1 MFLVAV
7 VEEDKPLEV
16 EDQDSLA
23 EQGEHKL
30 VGNLV
35 AEEAAEEVDILVA
48 EEVDILVVE
57 VDILVVG
64 VGNPEKKEMN
74 HRLTKDVSL
83 T

>member
-30 VGNLV
+30 VGNL
-35 AEEAAEEVDILVA
+35 AAVEVDILVA
-48 EEVDILVVE
+48 EEVDIPVVE

-64 VGNPEKKEMN
+64 VGNPKKKEMN